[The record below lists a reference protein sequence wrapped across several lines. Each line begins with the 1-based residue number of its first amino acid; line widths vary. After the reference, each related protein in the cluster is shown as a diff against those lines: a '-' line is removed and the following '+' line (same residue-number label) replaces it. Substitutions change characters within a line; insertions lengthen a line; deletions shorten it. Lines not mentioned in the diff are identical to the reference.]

1 MDHGKKLIK
10 DAIKDGFII
19 RVYYEDDYEPAYVGT
34 NLSKAWD
41 DATACDCSS
50 IEFFKKDDQGK
61 ITEHGSAFL
70 VHGNSPTETVCDY
83 TIGGYAETWDNRNGI
98 YMAEFQES

>member
-34 NLSKAWD
+34 I
-41 DATACDCSS
+41 
-50 IEFFKKDDQGK
+50 IE
-61 ITEHGSAFL
+61 
-70 VHGNSPTETVCDY
+70 
-83 TIGGYAETWDNRNGI
+83 W
-98 YMAEFQES
+98 

>member
-70 VHGNSPTETVCDY
+70 VHGNSPEETVCDY
-83 TIGGYAETWDNRNGI
+83 TIGGYAETWDNRQQ
-98 YMAEFQES
+98 A